1 MLGLGLEVTSSE
13 YQQEFT
19 ITDVSNLSLWLQNGV
34 GVTAAKWDDSSG
46 NNNHVTQSTEANQAT
61 VSGGGLDF
69 EETDDAHYDL
79 TSTITIAQNA
89 GFCIAVVVDQESV
102 SNNTILSKDTDD
114 QIQIVNSSVIRF
126 RANEVIDRTTN
137 FHVAETPFAA
147 GPKMLLMLNRTAG
160 VTNTFTLSK
169 DGVELT
175 PDTDLSTNEAAGENP
190 FGFDINV
197 LGSRAGSSQYFDGK
211 ILELAFWSKGLTRTE
226 MLNVNNYLKSV
237 HGL

>member
-19 ITDVSNLSLWLQNGV
+19 ITDVSDLSLWLQNGV

-46 NNNHVTQSTEANQAT
+46 NNNHVTQSTEANQGT
-61 VSGGGLDF
+61 VSGGGIDF
-69 EETDDAHYDL
+69 EENDSVHYDF
-79 TSTITIAQNA
+79 TSTIAIGENT
-89 GFCIAVVVDQESV
+89 GFCLAVVVDQETV
-102 SNNTILSKDTDD
+102 SNNTILSKDISD
-114 QIQIVNSSVIRF
+114 QIQILNTNKIRF
-126 RANEVIDRTTN
+126 RANDSIDRTTT
-137 FHVAETPFAA
+137 FQFAETPFSS
-147 GPKMLLMLNRTAG
+147 GKMLIMLNRTAG
-160 VTNTFTLSK
+160 VTNVFTLSK
-169 DGVELT
+169 NGVELT
-175 PDTDLSTNEAAGENP
+175 PDTDTSVNEAAGENP

-197 LGSRAGSSQYFDGK
+197 LGSRAGNSQFFDGK